1 MRTDDHRE
9 QRHDHHERAGNGD
22 PMPEFEPLAEI
33 VDHSIACSPASG
45 GSSKCAGGGEQRHLN
60 FTMVA
65 GGIPAV

>member
-1 MRTDDHRE
+1 
-9 QRHDHHERAGNGD
+9 
-22 PMPEFEPLAEI
+22 MPEFEPLAEI